1 MTSSAD
7 AVITIDHKTP
17 HHLYLAI
24 GVVIVGVLSVGVGVA
39 LWELAQIESNVNK
52 SAAASAETLAMVN
65 QAMKGTHKNGDD
77 GLLFLARNLL
87 ENSTAGMNALK
98 QTMQDANKI
107 AKAEEPKTVAL
118 ADSSIA
124 LINTTN
130 ATVVKLGGTVD
141 ELSGVIA
148 KVDTV
153 TLPKVDAS
161 VDSLN
166 GLVSDLRPA
175 AQASTALLTEATGTV
190 QELKLSVTTANAL
203 LADPELA
210 SIVHNLNLTSANAN
224 VVAGNL
230 GLVTMDVH
238 NMLNPKKTTFW
249 EVLATTA
256 AKSVLGA
263 AAGPVI
269 SHFWPLGISVQNTPL
284 PVTVV
289 PAK

>member
-1 MTSSAD
+1 MGLKNMNNSE
-7 AVITIDHKTP
+7 AVVKTEHRRAP
-17 HHLYLAI
+17 HALYLAI
-24 GVVIVGVLSVGVGVA
+24 GVAIVIVLSVGIGFA
-39 LWELAQIESNVNK
+39 LYELAMIERNVNK

-65 QAMKGTHKNGDD
+65 QALKGAHKSGDD
-77 GLLFLARNLL
+77 GLLFLTKNLL
-87 ENSTAGMNALK
+87 ENGAAGMNALK
-98 QTMQDANKI
+98 QTMQDANRI

-175 AQASTALLTEATGTV
+175 A
-190 QELKLSVTTANAL
+190 
-203 LADPELA
+203 
-210 SIVHNLNLTSANAN
+210 
-224 VVAGNL
+224 
-230 GLVTMDVH
+230 
-238 NMLNPKKTTFW
+238 
-249 EVLATTA
+249 
-256 AKSVLGA
+256 
-263 AAGPVI
+263 
-269 SHFWPLGISVQNTPL
+269 
-284 PVTVV
+284 
-289 PAK
+289 